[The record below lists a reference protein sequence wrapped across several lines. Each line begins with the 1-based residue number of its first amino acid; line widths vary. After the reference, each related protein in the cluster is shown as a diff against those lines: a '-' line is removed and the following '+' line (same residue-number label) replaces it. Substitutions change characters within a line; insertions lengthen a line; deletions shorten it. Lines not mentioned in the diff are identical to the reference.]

1 MPTSRAKPG
10 QHPLR
15 SKLGVLV
22 AVMLLGLAAA
32 ILAYSCAV
40 LPAPPPPSQLGPPAA
55 NLPGYEEIPLKFYL
69 SLREADLQAPSTQ
82 EAPTNFEIR
91 AGDSASVVAA
101 RLHAEGWLGDPLLF
115 RLYLRYTGGDRHLA
129 PGIYGLPGGASAR
142 AIADNLASGA
152 GRLREL
158 TLLSGWRSE
167 EIPPS
172 LASAGL
178 QIPPQDFLDALRR
191 RPGSLSVYSA
201 IPPQAT
207 LEGFLFPDQYL
218 VDPNAN
224 ADLLVYQMV
233 GRFDQRVD
241 AALRSGFEKQGL
253 TLYQA
258 VILASIVQREVVV
271 AAEMPVVASVFLN
284 RLARGMPLQADATIQ
299 YAIGFVPEES
309 TWWKNP
315 LSSED
320 LKIQSPFNT
329 YLHNGLPPSPIDNP
343 GLAALQS
350 VANPARTDYLYFRA
364 ACDGSGRHVFS
375 ETYGQH
381 LAAACN

>member
-1 MPTSRAKPG
+1 MPISRARPG
-10 QHPLR
+10 QHPRR
-15 SKLGVLV
+15 STLGVL
-22 AVMLLGLAAA
+22 AAAMLLGLA
-32 ILAYSCAV
+32 LGVLGFSCV
-40 LPAPPPPSQLGPPAA
+40 VPTAPPLLSQLGPPAA
-55 NLPGYEEIPLKFYL
+55 NLPWYEGVPLQLYL
-69 SLREADLQAPSTQ
+69 SLRGADLQAPSSR
-82 EAPTNFEIR
+82 EAPTDFEILS
-91 AGDSASVVAA
+91 GDSASAVAA
-101 RLHAEGWLGDPLLF
+101 RLHDEGWLSDPLLF
-115 RLYLRYTGGDRHLA
+115 RLYLRYPGGDRHLV
-129 PGIYGLPGGASAR
+129 PGIYSLPGGASTR
-142 AIADNLASGA
+142 AIADALASGA
-152 GRLREL
+152 GRLRKL
-158 TLLSGWRSE
+158 ILLSGWRSE

-191 RPGSLSVYSA
+191 RPGNLSVYSA
-201 IPPQAT
+201 IPSQAT

-241 AALRSGFEKQGL
+241 TALRSGFEKQGL

-299 YAIGFVPEES
+299 YALGFVPEEN

-315 LSSED
+315 LSSDD
-320 LKIQSPFNT
+320 LKTPSPFNT
-329 YLHNGLPPSPIDNP
+329 YLHVGLPPSPVDNP

-350 VANPARTDYLYFRA
+350 VAQPAKTDYLYFRA
-364 ACDGSGRHVFS
+364 ACDGSGRHAFS
-375 ETYGQH
+375 VTYAQH

>member
-1 MPTSRAKPG
+1 MPTSRARLG

-15 SKLGVLV
+15 STLGILV
-22 AVMLLGLAAA
+22 AVMLLGLATGTLGFLCSALTA
-32 ILAYSCAV
+32 QPLASK
-40 LPAPPPPSQLGPPAA
+40 LGPPAA
-55 NLPGYEEIPLKFYL
+55 NLSWYEGIPLELYL
-69 SLREADLQAPSTQ
+69 SLKEADLQAPSAQ
-82 EAPTNFEIR
+82 EAPINFEIL
-91 AGDSASVVAA
+91 AGDTGSAVAA
-101 RLHAEGWLGDPLLF
+101 RLHGEGWLGDPLLF

-129 PGIYGLPGGASAR
+129 PGIYSLPAGASAR
-142 AIADNLASGA
+142 AIADALASGA

-167 EIPPS
+167 EVPPS

-191 RPGSLSVYSA
+191 RPGSLSLYSA

-218 VDPNAN
+218 VDPSAN

-241 AALRSGFEKQGL
+241 ATLRSGFEKQGL

-271 AAEMPVVASVFLN
+271 GTEMPVVTSVFLN

-299 YAIGFVPEES
+299 YAIGFVPEEN

-320 LKIQSPFNT
+320 LKIESPFNT

-350 VANPARTDYLYFRA
+350 VAHPAKTDYLYFRA